1 MDASVTITPPAKGV
15 PAKYAAFSGMWAGR
29 LQGTTEAKVAVQT
42 ISANGKVTVT
52 FAWGNLGDNNPGEAA
67 GEGRIVGS
75 TLKLG
80 RLPNGADIS
89 LTMMPDGT
97 LSGTYALSGQ
107 TYQGAFT
114 RQ

>member
-1 MDASVTITPPAKGV
+1 MGWTIEGA
-15 PAKYAAFSGMWAGR
+15 Y
-29 LQGTTEAKVAVQT
+29 EAEVAVQT

-67 GEGRIVGS
+67 GEGRIVGA

-97 LSGTYALSGQ
+97 LSVTYALAGQ
-107 TYQGAFT
+107 TYRGAFI